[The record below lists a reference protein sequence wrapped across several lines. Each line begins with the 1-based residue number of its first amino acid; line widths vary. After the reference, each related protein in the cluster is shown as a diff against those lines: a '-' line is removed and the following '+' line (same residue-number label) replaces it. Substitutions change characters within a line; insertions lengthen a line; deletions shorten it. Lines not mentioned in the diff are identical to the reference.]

1 LLLHAPEKHFNG
13 ASTKETGSFHLRY
26 HISSMIE
33 LLFSQLLFSQAK
45 DTHATGALPSS
56 LRRGR
61 RLCKKVQTEDK
72 ETAALA
78 MKPQTVN

>member
-1 LLLHAPEKHFNG
+1 
-13 ASTKETGSFHLRY
+13 
-26 HISSMIE
+26 MIE